1 MDKFGNLLKELI
13 DEGKLKYVVF
23 NHKVCEP
30 LYFLYFIDD
39 MKMDIDVG
47 DFQASANLI
56 KRIKRFSK
64 QIKLKGVEV
73 KKC

>member
-1 MDKFGNLLKELI
+1 MDKFDNLLKDLI

-23 NHKVCEP
+23 NHKVYEP
-30 LYFLYFIDD
+30 LYFLHFVND
-39 MKMDIDVG
+39 MRMDIDAS

-64 QIKLKGVEV
+64 QIDKL
-73 KKC
+73 